1 MPLMTPR
8 KISMIA
14 ALSLVLAGCMT
25 SGTPQNAGSSS
36 SAPSSSAPSLF
47 SNWFAAQKTE
57 PAPQTTTA
65 AAEPNIACPKVDLRE
80 GGSTLRQGKGSDVSV
95 QFSLRDVARE
105 CSAGKNG
112 AINMKIGVEGIAII
126 GTAGKPGAVS
136 APLTITATKGEK
148 VVATK
153 VMTIKTTIPADE
165 NQAQFRAIEPAFTL
179 PAGSDD
185 AEVTVGFKG

>member
-1 MPLMTPR
+1 MPFKPTP
-8 KISMIA
+8 S
-14 ALSLVLAGCMT
+14 LSLIVVLSLGLAGCMSSGGSQNSAGT
-25 SGTPQNAGSSS
+25 SGGS
-36 SAPSSSAPSLF
+36 SLF

-57 PAPQTTTA
+57 PVPQAVAIAP
-65 AAEPNIACPKVDLRE
+65 EPDVPCPKVDIRE

-112 AINMKIGVEGIAII
+112 AIVMKIGVEGIAVI

-136 APLTITATKGEK
+136 APLIITASKGDKVIATKTITL
-148 VVATK
+148 
-153 VMTIKTTIPADE
+153 KTTIPAEE
-165 NQAQFRAIEPAFTL
+165 NQAQFRMIDQGFTL

-185 AEVTVGFKG
+185 ADVTIGFKG